1 VKGKDSL
8 LLLLCVVNS
17 FGSHCNVVKVKEKFD
32 IQRLKKWRFGG
43 EARRCE
49 MTGAA
54 LFSGTAF
61 LSSK

>member
-1 VKGKDSL
+1 
-8 LLLLCVVNS
+8 VVNS